1 LIQRENIM
9 LEAFLRDCTR
19 RVEKTHQPVH
29 TRFLD
34 PLQQRMTKELL
45 RKSFGIGCIWCGGYE
60 DAERCVAIFFQEGN
74 SDLEIRSPV
83 SLLRVAWNKRYY
95 RFSHRDV
102 LGALMSLGLI
112 RENIGDILVD
122 EDGAFIFVLDEI
134 VDFLLLH
141 LLSIGKA
148 SVKVEKLAIEDF
160 IPPVPKTKELR
171 TTVPSLRLDAIV
183 AAAYGISRSKALPL
197 IQGGY
202 VRVNWDEVLK
212 PDKILQ
218 EGDVISVKKK
228 GRAKIR
234 QVGDFAKK
242 GRIAIT
248 IILYK

>member
-1 LIQRENIM
+1 MVQRENMI
-9 LEAFLRDCTR
+9 LEAYLRDCIL

-34 PLQQRMTKELL
+34 PAQQRMIKELL
-45 RKSFGIGCIWCGGYE
+45 KKSFGIGCMWFGGHE
-60 DAERCVAIFFQEGN
+60 DAERCVAVFFQEENG
-74 SDLEIRSPV
+74 DLGIESPV
-83 SLLRVAWNKRYY
+83 SVLRVTWNKRYY
-95 RFSHRDV
+95 HFSHRDV
-102 LGALMSLGLI
+102 LGALMSLGII

-122 EDGAFIFVLDEI
+122 DDGAYIFVVSEI

-148 SVKVEKLAIEDF
+148 NVKVEKLAEEDF

-171 TTVPSLRLDAIV
+171 ATVPSLRLDAIV
-183 AAAYGISRSKALPL
+183 SAAYGISRSKALPL

-212 PDKILQ
+212 PDKVLQ
-218 EGDVISVKKK
+218 QGDVISVKKK
-228 GRAKIR
+228 GRAR
-234 QVGDFAKK
+234 LQHVGNFTKK